1 MRKRI
6 LILGGSLFQNII
18 YNDGN
23 YILKNNQFN
32 SILAKDY
39 DIDNFSMENLT
50 VTRALGIIKHINLKG
65 VYSDC
70 IVALGEYDL
79 NENMN
84 FNKEFNQLID
94 ILYEN
99 DIRPVL
105 VSLPLD
111 KINDSRYLNIQNIID
126 NTAIEK
132 NIDYIYEGKTD
143 KIVSYQVLE
152 SNQLF
157 NAILELC

>member
-79 NENMN
+79 NDNLN

>member
-50 VTRALGIIKHINLKG
+50 VTRALGIIRHINLKG

-79 NENMN
+79 NDHLN